1 MIDYKYFL
9 YSAIGIGFLM
19 DVFEE
24 GLMSVGIILGWL
36 IGMMTITQW
45 QIQKEKKSSN
55 VHKSSGGNN
64 GS

>member
-9 YSAIGIGFLM
+9 YGAIGIGFLM
-19 DVFEE
+19 DIFEK

-45 QIQKEKKSSN
+45 QIQKENKSSN
-55 VHKSSGGNN
+55 VQKANN
-64 GS
+64 KEDSE